1 MLLHDIIY
9 LRWLFHGNDF
19 YFAGTT
25 FISWERFLILGHEL
39 KNYLKHMSYGSHR
52 STSKEQHDKNKC
64 TLYFQTSNHYYTKYI
79 KKLISI

>member
-39 KNYLKHMSYGSHR
+39 KIILSICPMAATVFTVNLNRK
-52 STSKEQHDKNKC
+52 
-64 TLYFQTSNHYYTKYI
+64 
-79 KKLISI
+79 IS